1 MAIYLCKIRVG
12 QIIYMA
18 NIAKD
23 LIDDV
28 IRNEDQLS
36 VLPSLEQGNIDKS
49 FSYKIH
55 SKKVEVIS
63 YQPID
68 MDVAMDTEDDVRSNN
83 CNMLYCSISLFKI
96 YELNQSEFPIIPVF
110 VK

>member
-18 NIAKD
+18 NIKD

-28 IRNEDQLS
+28 IRNEDQSS
-36 VLPSLEQGNIDKS
+36 VLASLEQGNIDKS

-55 SKKVEVIS
+55 SKKVDVIS
-63 YQPID
+63 YQTIN
-68 MDVAMDTEDDVRSNN
+68 MDVAMDTEDDVRSNI
-83 CNMLYCSISLFKI
+83 CNVLYSYISIFNI
-96 YELNQSEFPIIPVF
+96 YN
-110 VK
+110 